1 MDNFTDGAVRFEKVT
16 KKFGNITALE
26 DVSFEI
32 KGGDFVFITGPSGA
46 GKTTIAKLILRELTP
61 SSGSV
66 KIDEIDLAKLSS
78 GKIPGLRRK
87 IGVVFQDFKLLS
99 GRTVFENVALP
110 LEVVGTDGNEIKK
123 NVSEILE
130 LVGLEERANLF
141 PAQLAGGELQRACLA
156 RAIIG
161 KPKIVLADEPTGNL
175 DPTTS
180 WQIVKLL
187 KKINKLGTTI
197 IMSTHNVDIVNTLK
211 ERVIEV
217 NKGKVVKTQEAGKY
231 EAT

>member
-16 KKFGNITALE
+16 KRFGNITALE
-26 DVSFEI
+26 DVTFEVQ
-32 KGGDFVFITGPSGA
+32 GGDFVFITGPSGA

-61 SSGSV
+61 SSGFV

-78 GKIPGLRRK
+78 GKVPGLRRK
-87 IGVVFQDFKLLS
+87 VGVVFQDFKLLS
-99 GRTVFENVALP
+99 SRTVFENVSLP
-110 LEVVGTDGNEIKK
+110 LEVAGTDGNEIKK
-123 NVSEILE
+123 NVLEILE

-175 DPTTS
+175 DPATS

-211 ERVIEV
+211 ERVIEL
-217 NKGKVVKTQEAGKY
+217 NKGKVVKTQDAGKY